1 MQSLNT
7 IQQILKY
14 NFKNTDLLVTAFTHS
29 SYAHKR
35 GVDSNERMEFLG
47 DALLDFVVAKY
58 LYNKYP
64 NRNEGDYTLVRADV
78 VDTNSLSREVAE
90 LGLMDFLL
98 VDQGFTKQD
107 VSFKKN
113 KKIYADLY
121 EAVLCAIY
129 LDGGL
134 DQAEKFIFATLK
146 KELGEAMYVET
157 GRDFKTL
164 LKEASEKQN
173 FSIQYVMLKKEG
185 SDDSPIFY
193 YSVLVDGVVAGEGYG
208 SSIKEAQSY
217 AAKRALKKLKLLTE
231 NYDKPN

>member
-157 GRDFKTL
+157 G
-164 LKEASEKQN
+164 
-173 FSIQYVMLKKEG
+173 
-185 SDDSPIFY
+185 
-193 YSVLVDGVVAGEGYG
+193 
-208 SSIKEAQSY
+208 
-217 AAKRALKKLKLLTE
+217 
-231 NYDKPN
+231 

>member
-1 MQSLNT
+1 
-7 IQQILKY
+7 
-14 NFKNTDLLVTAFTHS
+14 
-29 SYAHKR
+29 
-35 GVDSNERMEFLG
+35 
-47 DALLDFVVAKY
+47 
-58 LYNKYP
+58 
-64 NRNEGDYTLVRADV
+64 
-78 VDTNSLSREVAE
+78 
-90 LGLMDFLL
+90 MDFLL